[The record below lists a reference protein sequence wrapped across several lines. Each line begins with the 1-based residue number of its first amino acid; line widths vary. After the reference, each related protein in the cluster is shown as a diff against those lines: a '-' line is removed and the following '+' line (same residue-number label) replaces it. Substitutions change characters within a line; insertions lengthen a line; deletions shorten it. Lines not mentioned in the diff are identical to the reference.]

1 MIRFAQT
8 TVQFRADSGGAEVA
22 IILLWL
28 VFVVA
33 YVVAVVRIITR
44 AGYSGWWVLV
54 AFVPLLNIVMFL
66 VFAFSRWPIQR
77 ELEALRGSAPGG
89 GTTPG
94 GPASVVAPPPPPPP
108 PLAPTTETQPSSPV
122 SPPAPSD
129 PSRQGSSELTQPE
142 LPPGS
147 SQTPGLQGPE

>member
-77 ELEALRGSAPGG
+77 ELDALRGSAPGG
-89 GTTPG
+89 GATG

-108 PLAPTTETQPSSPV
+108 PMASTTETQPSSPP

-129 PSRQGSSELTQPE
+129 LSRQSSSELTE
-142 LPPGS
+142 SDSSPGS
-147 SQTPGLQGPE
+147 PRTPGTLGPSE